1 MRIYRSVY
9 ERIKSTLGRKFPEE
23 GGILLTNDGGYTV
36 TDFVYDDCGSRSGGT
51 YSPNTAF
58 INEQIR
64 LHNKSGAYFLGFIHS
79 HPRGYTGLSVG
90 VSGHTG
96 GYTASDEEAI
106 YKLFRGMKGT
116 RRLYFPVVQSAAG
129 GGA

>member
-36 TDFVYDDCGSRSGGT
+36 TDFVYDDRGSRSGGT

-64 LHNKSGAYFLGFIHS
+64 LHNKSARTFWALFIRT
-79 HPRGYTGLSVG
+79 P
-90 VSGHTG
+90 
-96 GYTASDEEAI
+96 
-106 YKLFRGMKGT
+106 
-116 RRLYFPVVQSAAG
+116 AG
-129 GGA
+129 IRACPWA